1 MDRKRVGL
9 KLDAQSKKELL
20 ELMMSH
26 VKQDHMP
33 KSLHELLRKW
43 TDGSSEAVMET
54 TDDNVEAVE
63 VVDAV
68 EDMDMEEA
76 DT

>member
-54 TDDNVEAVE
+54 TDDNVE